1 MQRKRPC
8 EDRGRDWK
16 PKQSH
21 QKLQRLEE
29 ISPGALRWSVACPLG
44 VRLLASCR
52 REYTSAVVSPL
63 VCGSLFRQHQETNR
77 LRRKLRPKV
86 MPEAQQV
93 LQECPKAALRTETG
107 QRSRIPVSLLHF
119 NRSALY
125 YPIMPHAHFCARW
138 CRKAK
143 QCKL

>member
-8 EDRGRDWK
+8 EDRCRDWK
-16 PKQSH
+16 PKEQQSH

-44 VRLLASCR
+44 VQLLASCM
-52 REYTSAVVSPL
+52 REYMSAVASPL
-63 VCGSLFRQHQETNR
+63 VCGSLFWQHQETNR

-93 LQECPKAALRTETG
+93 SQECPKVALQHRDRTEVQNSSLFTPI
-107 QRSRIPVSLLHF
+107 QPLSPLLFHNATCSLLCQMVQK
-119 NRSALY
+119 S
-125 YPIMPHAHFCARW
+125 
-138 CRKAK
+138 KTV
-143 QCKL
+143 